1 MRLNHHAMFLLAV
14 SGLAL
19 LGLLIQES
27 YLLHIMIL
35 CFIWCGV
42 VAGWDLVM
50 GYAGTFNFAQ
60 LAFFAVGAYASA
72 MLAIELGV
80 SAPLAIFGGG
90 AAVGLFR
97 LLEALPCL
105 RLRGEYVALFTF
117 AVHLALPTIIEQGRD
132 FGTGGSTGLI
142 GIPPIELFGRVMTAT
157 DKTGWY
163 FLSLFVAALS
173 VWLVYF
179 VVLSGRWGRAFV
191 ALRDSEDFAL
201 AIGISDVR
209 YKSLV
214 FVLSA
219 FVTGI
224 SGALYAH
231 YLGLVTPKILG
242 NEFFLMVM
250 VMLSV
255 GGLGRF
261 PGAILGAFVIT
272 IGNEL
277 LRETGEYRL
286 LVLGLAVMGAILF
299 LPGGL
304 GQLAARLRGTE
315 GDRPEAI
322 R

>member
-1 MRLNHHAMFLLAV
+1 MTTSHWPFLFAVAALA
-14 SGLAL
+14 G
-19 LGLLIQES
+19 LGLIVQES
-27 YLLHIMIL
+27 YFLHIMIL

-50 GYAGTFNFAQ
+50 GYAGIFNFAQ
-60 LAFFAVGAYASA
+60 LAFFAVGAYASG
-72 MLAIELGV
+72 MLAIEAGFSGPV
-80 SAPLAIFGGG
+80 AILGGG
-90 AAVGLFR
+90 VVVAAFGFLT
-97 LLEALPCL
+97 AIPCL

-117 AVHLALPTIIEQGRD
+117 ALHLALPTFIEQGRTY
-132 FGTGGSTGLI
+132 GTGGSTGLI
-142 GIPPIELFGRVMTAT
+142 GIPPLDVFGRVMMST
-157 DKTGWY
+157 DKVGWY
-163 FLSLFVAALS
+163 FLTLLIAALS

-179 VVLSGRWGRAFV
+179 VVLAGRWGRAFV
-191 ALRDSEDFAL
+191 ALRDAEGFAGAVGVS
-201 AIGISDVR
+201 AIR
-209 YKSLV
+209 YKTLA

-255 GGLGRF
+255 GGVGRF
-261 PGAILGAFVIT
+261 PGALLGVFVIT

-277 LRETGEYRL
+277 LRDAGEYRL
-286 LVLGLAVMGAILF
+286 LVLGLLVIAAVLY
-299 LPGGL
+299 LPRGLGGL
-304 GQLAARLRGTE
+304 VAHRR
-315 GDRPEAI
+315 RPQGGKAGEQ